1 MAEPRTIQI
10 ERKHSRTLNASIETF
25 SRIHTFPH
33 NPNPN
38 PPLPSKIGV
47 GFQIQKHWGSSPH
60 STINHTPLTPQNIC
74 HTFPHPTHHTALVAL
89 CATPP
94 TPTQRATL
102 CNTDL
107 HLFYAT
113 LHEAQ

>member
-10 ERKHSRTLNASIETF
+10 ERKHSRALNASIETF

-74 HTFPHPTHHTALVAL
+74 HTFPHPTHHTALVAQALHSL
-89 CATPP
+89 CSLVLTVLSVSQLAL
-94 TPTQRATL
+94 RVRL
-102 CNTDL
+102 KG
-107 HLFYAT
+107 
-113 LHEAQ
+113 